1 MKNGLVAGVGAAL
14 LVAIAGGAAAQEA
27 AGEAA
32 AWYAPK
38 SDGDFLVRVRG
49 IAVVPDEDLSSDD
62 LPGANADISS
72 AFVPELDLTYFFTP
86 NIAAE
91 LILATTPHDVEGRGA
106 IDGADI
112 GDVWL
117 LPPTLTLQYH
127 VTQLG
132 AWSGQPELGQIKPYF
147 GAGVNY
153 TIFYGEDAGQFE
165 SIDYDDAFGW
175 ALQAGVDIE
184 MSEGI
189 YFNLD
194 VKKVFLETDW
204 TLDTGAGEASGDVEI
219 NPLIVGAGIG
229 YRF

>member
-1 MKNGLVAGVGAAL
+1 MRNGLTAGVGAAL
-14 LVAIAGGAAAQEA
+14 LVAVAGAAAAQETA
-27 AGEAA
+27 E

-38 SDGDFLVRVRG
+38 SDGDFLVRLRG
-49 IAVVPDEDLSSDD
+49 IAVVPDEDLSSGD

-72 AFVPELDLTYFFTP
+72 AFVPELDLSYFFTP

-91 LILATTPHDVEGRGA
+91 LILATTPHEVEGRGA
-106 IDGADI
+106 IDGADL

-132 AWSGQPELGQIKPYF
+132 DWSGQPELGQIKPYV

-189 YFNLD
+189 YFNID